1 MEPTSIQVCWAAAPP
16 GPVRVEAGGSVAVAG
31 GEGRRAGSGRAGG
44 GGVGGVGGVVVD
56 GLEPGA
62 TVHVHV
68 VPSSG
73 PRHDL
78 GRVTTLVP
86 PPGREL
92 CRFATVNDVHIG
104 ARVFGTAR
112 PMREADHADPHPVRC
127 ARAALSEA
135 AAWGASAL
143 VVRGDLTQAG
153 RPNEWETVADL
164 LAAPGLPVF
173 AIEGNHETKLA
184 AVDGRAIMASRGL
197 HLAIRPTPFDLP
209 GVRLVAV
216 PTARWHG
223 NPGWISR
230 EAAAEAAALS
240 AGAPA
245 AVMVLHH
252 YPQRFRFPTLYPSGI
267 PGHVARRALDLWAD
281 ANPRTMVIAGHSHR
295 HRRHSYRTLVLTE
308 SGSTK
313 DFPGS
318 WTGYTVYEDGI
329 VQTTRRVLE
338 PGAIAWTERGR
349 HVLGGVWGWW
359 APGLRSH
366 RCFSHTWD

>member
-16 GPVRVEAGGSVAVAG
+16 GPVRVVAG
-31 GEGRRAGSGRAGG
+31 NVSVEVDGCGPDGPVGAGADAC
-44 GGVGGVGGVVVD
+44 VGSAVVE

-62 TVHVHV
+62 TVDVRV
-68 VPSSG
+68 FPSTG
-73 PRHDL
+73 PPHDL

-92 CRFATVNDVHIG
+92 ARFATVNDVHVG
-104 ARVFGTAR
+104 ARVFGTVK
-112 PMREADHADPHPVRC
+112 PLREADRSDPHPIRC
-127 ARAALSEA
+127 ARAALAEA
-135 AAWGASAL
+135 AAWGATTL
-143 VVRGDLTQAG
+143 VIRGDLTQEG
-153 RPNEWETVADL
+153 RPNEWYAVADL
-164 LAAPGLPVF
+164 LAAVGLPVL

-184 AVDGRAIMASRGL
+184 AVDGTAIMASRGL
-197 HLAIRPTPFDLP
+197 QLATRPTALDLP

-230 EAAAEAAALS
+230 DAAAETAAMIAD
-240 AGAPA
+240 APA

-252 YPQRFRFPTLYPSGI
+252 YPQRFRFPTLYPPGI
-267 PGHVARRALDLWAD
+267 PGHVARRALDAWAD

-318 WTGYTVYEDGI
+318 WTGYIVYEGGI
-329 VQTTRRVLE
+329 VQTTRRVME
-338 PGAIAWTERGR
+338 PAAIAWTEQGR

-366 RCFSHTWD
+366 RCFSHPWP